1 MGAQQ
6 ILLLILSIIIIG
18 TTIIVG
24 IILYM
29 DQTYTANKTAL
40 VAEAKNYGNK
50 VIRYCKDLAS
60 QNNDNLP
67 GAAVDTTMLKKYL
80 GWANNIITTDAG
92 TFKITAVSDS
102 AIIITGYA
110 KAQKKD
116 KSPKV
121 VVTVTFPE
129 GKIDVVESDEALR

>member
-24 IILYM
+24 ITLYK
-29 DQTYTANKTAL
+29 DQAYTANKTAL

-50 VIRYCKDLAS
+50 VIRYYKDLAS

-110 KAQKKD
+110 KAQKKG
-116 KSPKV
+116 KNPKV

-129 GKIDVVESDEALR
+129 GKMDVGESDEALR

>member
-24 IILYM
+24 ITLYK
-29 DQTYTANKTAL
+29 DQAYTANKTAL

-60 QNNDNLP
+60 QNNDNLSV
-67 GAAVDTTMLKKYL
+67 ASVDTTMLKKYL
-80 GWANNIITTDAG
+80 GWEDNYLNTKAG
-92 TFKITAVSDS
+92 TFNLTSVSDS
-102 AIIITGYA
+102 SVIITGYA
-110 KAQKKD
+110 KARKKG
-116 KSPKV
+116 KNPKV

-129 GKIDVVESDEALR
+129 GKMDVGESDEALR

>member
-24 IILYM
+24 ITLYK
-29 DQTYTANKTAL
+29 DQAYTANKTAL

-50 VIRYCKDLAS
+50 VIRYYKDLAS
-60 QNNDNLP
+60 QNNDNLSV
-67 GAAVDTTMLKKYL
+67 ASVDTTMLKKYL
-80 GWANNIITTDAG
+80 GWEDNYLNTKAG
-92 TFKITAVSDS
+92 TFNLTSVSDS
-102 AIIITGYA
+102 SVIITGYA
-110 KAQKKD
+110 KARKKG
-116 KSPKV
+116 KNPKV

-129 GKIDVVESDEALR
+129 GKMDVGESDAALR

>member
-24 IILYM
+24 ITLYK
-29 DQTYTANKTAL
+29 DQAYTANKTAL

-60 QNNDNLP
+60 QNNDNLSV
-67 GAAVDTTMLKKYL
+67 ASVDTTMLKKYL
-80 GWANNIITTDAG
+80 GWEDNYLNTKAG
-92 TFKITAVSDS
+92 TFNLTSVSDS
-102 AIIITGYA
+102 SVIITGYA
-110 KAQKKD
+110 KARKKG
-116 KSPKV
+116 KNPKV

-129 GKIDVVESDEALR
+129 GKMDVGESDAALR

>member
-24 IILYM
+24 ITLYK
-29 DQTYTANKTAL
+29 DQAYTANKTAL

-50 VIRYCKDLAS
+50 VIRYYKDLAS
-60 QNNDNLP
+60 QNNDNLSV
-67 GAAVDTTMLKKYL
+67 ASVDTTMLKKYL
-80 GWANNIITTDAG
+80 GWEDNYLNTKAG
-92 TFKITAVSDS
+92 TFNLTSVSDS
-102 AIIITGYA
+102 SVIITGYA
-110 KAQKKD
+110 KAQKKG
-116 KSPKV
+116 KNPKV

-129 GKIDVVESDEALR
+129 GKMDVGESDEALR

>member
-24 IILYM
+24 IILYK
-29 DQTYTANKTAL
+29 DQAYTANKTAL

-50 VIRYCKDLAS
+50 VIRYYKDLAS
-60 QNNDNLP
+60 QNNDNLSV
-67 GAAVDTTMLKKYL
+67 ASVDTTMLKKYL
-80 GWANNIITTDAG
+80 GWEDNYLNTKAG
-92 TFKITAVSDS
+92 TFNLTSVSDS
-102 AIIITGYA
+102 SVIITGYA
-110 KAQKKD
+110 KARKKG
-116 KSPKV
+116 KNPKV

-129 GKIDVVESDEALR
+129 GKMDVGESDEALR

>member
-24 IILYM
+24 IILYK

-116 KSPKV
+116 KNPKV

-129 GKIDVVESDEALR
+129 GKMDVVESDEALR

>member
-24 IILYM
+24 ITLYK
-29 DQTYTANKTAL
+29 DQAYTANKTAL

-129 GKIDVVESDEALR
+129 GKMDVVESDEALR